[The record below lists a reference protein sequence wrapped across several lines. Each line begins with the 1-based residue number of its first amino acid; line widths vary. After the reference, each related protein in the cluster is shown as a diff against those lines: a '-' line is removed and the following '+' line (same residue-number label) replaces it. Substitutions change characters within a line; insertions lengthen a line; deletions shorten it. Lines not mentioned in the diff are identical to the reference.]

1 MKKSARRTLSL
12 ALSLVLICAL
22 AAVAFATSPPY
33 YKDEDYDDR
42 YLAQASASISRYG
55 ANGNVYVE
63 EIGTGSLLTGYLR
76 HVSMDYSYVK
86 VTGNQAELITDSI
99 TDSTTSKLIASVA
112 FHDASIQCM
121 VNATFYFEAYV
132 PTSYGT
138 QRFTVAPVTL
148 VY

>member
-1 MKKSARRTLSL
+1 ME
-12 ALSLVLICAL
+12 
-22 AAVAFATSPPY
+22 
-33 YKDEDYDDR
+33 EDYDDR
-42 YLAQASASISRYG
+42 YLAQASALISRYG

-63 EIGTGSLLTGYLR
+63 EIGTGSMLTGYLR
-76 HVSMDYSYVK
+76 HVSMEYSYVK
-86 VTGNQAELITDSI
+86 VIGTQAELITDSI

-138 QRFTVAPVTL
+138 QRFTVDPPVTL
-148 VY
+148 FY